1 MRLAAVQLVV
11 MQRPE
16 LLEGMAYMEVAVFPA
31 VELGGYVFVERP
43 SIALCFLPNDCIL
56 SRL

>member
-16 LLEGMAYMEVAVFPA
+16 LLEGMAYMEVAISAFD
-31 VELGGYVFVERP
+31 LSGYVFVER
-43 SIALCFLPNDCIL
+43 S
-56 SRL
+56 

>member
-16 LLEGMAYMEVAVFPA
+16 LLEGMAYMVVAFFAA
-31 VELGGYVFVERP
+31 VDLSGCVFVERP
-43 SIALCFLPNDCIL
+43 SIACVFLPNGCIL